1 MPVYEYKGIDQK
13 GKEVNGIVDAD
24 SARTA
29 RARLRKTGT
38 FPTEIKE
45 QRSSSAP
52 ARAVGEKGEK
62 GEKGERG
69 ENGEKGEKGGMGGKK
84 ASRGRGLSFDIDLS
98 RAFQIITRADI
109 ATMTSQLSTLVGAS
123 IPMVEAL
130 SALVEQVDKPA
141 LKVVLSDIK
150 EKVNEGMSLARALSA
165 HPRIFDDLYVNMVAA
180 GEQSGAL
187 DKVLDRLTRHTE
199 SMLAL
204 RSKVTSALIYPT
216 LMAAIGS
223 GLLTVIMLVVVPKV
237 RRLFDSFGKGL
248 PLPTKILLGVSQFCM
263 DWWWLIGL
271 ALALTIFLWR
281 RWVKTESGRARWD
294 RWMLRL
300 PILGPILRIVAVS
313 RFCRTFATL
322 LSSGVPILNALTIV
336 KKVVG
341 NVVLSQAIEKAAEN
355 IREGQSVAVP
365 LRQSGEFPP
374 LVTHMIAIG
383 ERTGELE
390 PMLEKVADA
399 YDAATERALQTMTS
413 LLEPLLILV
422 MGGTIGA
429 TALALLLPMM
439 QMSKFAGS

>member
-13 GKEVNGIVDAD
+13 GKEVSGIIDAD

-29 RARLRKTGT
+29 RARLRKAGT
-38 FPTEIKE
+38 FPTEVTE
-45 QRSSSAP
+45 QRSSAAP
-52 ARAVGEKGEK
+52 KASG
-62 GEKGERG
+62 
-69 ENGEKGEKGGMGGKK
+69 KGGQKKVSRGGGK
-84 ASRGRGLSFDIDLS
+84 GLSFEIDFS
-98 RAFQIITRADI
+98 RTFQVITRADV

-130 SALVEQVDKPA
+130 AALVEQVEKPA

-150 EKVNEGMSLARALSA
+150 EKVNEGSSLAKALSA
-165 HPRIFDDLYVNMVAA
+165 HPKIFDDLYVNMVAA

-187 DKVLDRLTRHTE
+187 DKVLDRLTQHTE

-204 RSKVTSALIYPT
+204 RSKVTSALIYPM

-248 PLPTKILLGVSQFCM
+248 PLPTKILLNVSQFCM
-263 DWWWLIGL
+263 DWWWLISLLL
-271 ALALTIFLWR
+271 ALVIFLWR
-281 RWVKTESGRARWD
+281 RWVKTEKGHATWD
-294 RWMLRL
+294 RWMLKL
-300 PILGPILRIVAVS
+300 PIMGPILRIVAVS
-313 RFCRTFATL
+313 RFCRTFSTL
-322 LSSGVPILNALTIV
+322 LASGVPILSALNIV
-336 KKVVG
+336 KRVVG
-341 NVVLSQAIEKAAEN
+341 NVVLSEAIEKAAEN

-390 PMLEKVADA
+390 PMLEKVANA
-399 YDAATERALQTMTS
+399 YDAATERALSTMTS